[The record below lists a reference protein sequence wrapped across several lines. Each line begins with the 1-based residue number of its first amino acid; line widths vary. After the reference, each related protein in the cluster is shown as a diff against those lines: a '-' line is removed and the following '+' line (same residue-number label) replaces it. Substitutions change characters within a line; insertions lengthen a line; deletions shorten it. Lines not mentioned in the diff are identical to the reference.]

1 MVTIRRI
8 DQKNYPMGKQVSYHY
23 TSEKFYKVQMD
34 AHSNGWNISLT
45 KNVFEVPFEK
55 NLEEEIFD
63 SHKEGSEVYVSEHDG
78 EETGIIVI
86 QHMEWNN
93 TLLIHDLYI
102 DKRFK
107 RKGIGSALIT
117 VAQKRAREMGVR
129 MIVLETQTS
138 NYPAIQFYLKEGFQ
152 MIGFNIN
159 SYSNEDVKNNEVRLE
174 MGYII

>member
-8 DQKNYPMGKQVSYHY
+8 DQKNYPKGKQVSYHY
-23 TSEKFYKVQMD
+23 TSEKYYKVQMG
-34 AHSNGWNISLT
+34 AQSNGWNISLT
-45 KNVFEVPFEK
+45 EEVFEIPFEK

-63 SHKEGSEVYVSEHDG
+63 SHKEGSEVYVSEHNG

-107 RKGIGSALIT
+107 RKGIGSALVAI
-117 VAQKRAREMGVR
+117 AQKRAREMGVR

-152 MIGFNIN
+152 MIGFNLN

>member
-23 TSEKFYKVQMD
+23 SSEKFYKVQMD
-34 AHSNGWNISLT
+34 ARSNGWNISLT
-45 KNVFEVPFEK
+45 EDVFEVPFEK

-152 MIGFNIN
+152 MIGFNLN

>member
-8 DQKNYPMGKQVSYHY
+8 DQKNYPMGKQVSYQY
-23 TSEKFYKVQMD
+23 TSEKYYKVQTD
-34 AHSNGWNISLT
+34 ANSTGWIISLT
-45 KNVFEVPFEK
+45 EEVFEMPFEK

-63 SHKEGSEVYVSEHDG
+63 SHKEGSEVYVSEHNG

-107 RKGIGSALIT
+107 RKGIGSALVAI
-117 VAQKRAREMGVR
+117 AQKRAREMGVR

-152 MIGFNIN
+152 MIGLNLN

-174 MGYII
+174 MGYRI

>member
-1 MVTIRRI
+1 MVSIRRI
-8 DQKNYPMGKQVSYHY
+8 DQKNYPTGKQVSYHY
-23 TSEKFYKVQMD
+23 TSEKYYKVQTD
-34 AHSNGWNISLT
+34 ANSMGWNFSLT
-45 KNVFEVPFEK
+45 EEVFEIPFEK

-63 SHKEGSEVYVSEHDG
+63 SHKEGSEVYVSEHNG

-102 DKRFK
+102 DNRFK
-107 RKGIGSALIT
+107 RKGIGSALVAI
-117 VAQKRAREMGVR
+117 AQKRAREMGVR

-152 MIGFNIN
+152 MIGLNLN